1 MTPEITSVEAA
12 TIKESAK
19 KQRMETW
26 RLTIEQELQSLITE
40 AADVRKTINE
50 AKTSVKK
57 KYYTKKFKKISDQVI
72 QLLAIQS
79 QLPPREEPS
88 TVVESEATV
97 VEATETPVVDQ
108 A

>member
-1 MTPEITSVEAA
+1 MTPEINSIEAA
-12 TIKESAK
+12 AIKESARN
-19 KQRMETW
+19 QRMETW
-26 RLTIEQELQSLITE
+26 RLTIEQELQALITE

-88 TVVESEATV
+88 KVVE
-97 VEATETPVVDQ
+97 VEAEVVKPTETPVVDQ